1 MKSIFQINKILILV
15 LLSIGA
21 VSTSSAAL
29 FDDWTDNQLCEW
41 MDQAISPGPINA
53 QVMKRNITCS
63 KGIAAVRIVKKVGE
77 AANSHDGAYACIIKT
92 ESAVGQENIGTAQ
105 FIIKDGKISVAR
117 KYRYLMTSAISSY
130 DTFEGVI
137 DKEGNMKASFEFN
150 PIRHM
155 VKPMKIKFSG
165 DIDSL
170 QLRGRFD
177 AIKSWDNTTKEYVL
191 DENFYP
197 SFYDVIIDFKKEKY

>member
-29 FDDWTDNQLCEW
+29 FDDWTDNQIVR
-41 MDQAISPGPINA
+41 MDGSSYFSRPINA

-77 AANSHDGAYACIIKT
+77 AANTFDGSYAFLITT
-92 ESAVGQENIGTAQ
+92 ESDNGNQNIGSAQ

-117 KYRYLMTSAISSY
+117 KYRYLDTSAISTY

-137 DKEGNMKASFEFN
+137 DKEGNINVSFEFN

-155 VKPMKIKFSG
+155 VEPKTIKFSG
-165 DIDSL
+165 SMDSL
-170 QLRGRFD
+170 QLRGGFD
-177 AIKSWDNTTKEYVL
+177 EIKSWDNNTKAYVL

-197 SFYDVIIDFKKEKY
+197 SFYDVIIDFKKENY

>member
-15 LLSIGA
+15 LLSIGS

-41 MDQAISPGPINA
+41 MDQAVSPGPINA
-53 QVMKRNITCS
+53 QVMKRNINCS

-137 DKEGNMKASFEFN
+137 DKEGNIKASFELN
-150 PIRHM
+150 PIMHM
-155 VKPMKIKFSG
+155 VEPKNIKFSG

-177 AIKSWDNTTKEYVL
+177 GIKSWDNNTKEYVL

-197 SFYDVIIDFKKEKY
+197 SFYDVVIDFKKENY

>member
-1 MKSIFQINKILILV
+1 MKSIIQINKILILV
-15 LLSIGA
+15 LLLIGP
-21 VSTSSAAL
+21 VGSSSAAL

-41 MDQAISPGPINA
+41 MDQAIPPAPINS

-63 KGIAAVRIVKKVGE
+63 KGIATVRIVKKVGE
-77 AANSHDGAYACIIKT
+77 AANSYDGAYACILRT

-105 FIIKDGKISVAR
+105 FIIKDGKISIAR

-130 DTFEGVI
+130 DSFEGVI
-137 DKEGNMKASFEFN
+137 DKDGNIKASFELN
-150 PIRHM
+150 PIMHM
-155 VKPMKIKFSG
+155 VEPKNIKLSG

-170 QLRGRFD
+170 QIRGRFD
-177 AIKSWDNTTKEYVL
+177 NIKSWNNNTKGYEL

-197 SFYDVIIDFKKEKY
+197 SFYDVIIDFKKENY